1 MYYPVISFQYEPPNS
16 YVYSTTP
23 GSTYGSM
30 SGTSMACPHV
40 AGVAALLVS
49 HFPECTNNQIRNAM
63 IGSTREPPT
72 GDPLN
77 SPGWDKYYGWGIV
90 NAGKAYELLSQGCE
104 IAGGSYPDAAANQT
118 LSEMALGGS
127 TQKQRGCLLDEH
139 CYDANLCNGEQK
151 CNLVSNTCYIVEN
164 STPNCDDGVKVRRK
178 RGEKPSLLEME
189 SF

>member
-1 MYYPVISFQYEPPNS
+1 MCIFHLSLLLIYCPVISFKYEQYNS
-16 YVYSTTP
+16 FVYSTVP
-23 GSTYGSM
+23 GGYGSK

-72 GDPLN
+72 GDSRN

-104 IAGGSYPDAAANQT
+104 IAGGAYPDASSQT
-118 LSEMALGGS
+118 KTPLHLLPSSQDIAVWTHMSVTSLTMGLVGS
-127 TQKQRGCLLDEH
+127 Q
-139 CYDANLCNGEQK
+139 
-151 CNLVSNTCYIVEN
+151 VSMVHY
-164 STPNCDDGVKVRRK
+164 R
-178 RGEKPSLLEME
+178 
-189 SF
+189 